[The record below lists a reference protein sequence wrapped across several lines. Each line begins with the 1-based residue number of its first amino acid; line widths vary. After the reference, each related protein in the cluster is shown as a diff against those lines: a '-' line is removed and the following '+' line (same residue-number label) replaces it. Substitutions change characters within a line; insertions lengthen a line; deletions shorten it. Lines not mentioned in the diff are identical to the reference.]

1 MTPAMQAGSTELLS
15 RHLRRMRVTWYAFI
29 ATAPVV
35 AAAGFLSPHLETD
48 VGSPLVVSVLVLA
61 MTLWVLATADRDAN
75 LRLDRAKRAY
85 AVHGEVRRL
94 LLDHWLVLLV
104 VLLRLEIIVL
114 GGLVVAVWG
123 VGPWASLWFVAAGAL
138 LMARAWPTERK
149 SLALIER
156 ARELLP

>member
-1 MTPAMQAGSTELLS
+1 
-15 RHLRRMRVTWYAFI
+15 
-29 ATAPVV
+29 
-35 AAAGFLSPHLETD
+35 
-48 VGSPLVVSVLVLA
+48 
-61 MTLWVLATADRDAN
+61 
-75 LRLDRAKRAY
+75 
-85 AVHGEVRRL
+85 
-94 LLDHWLVLLV
+94 VLLV